1 MRFDEIERAQAH
13 NIASTLLSAKF
24 YNLII
29 QLAGY
34 FMLKYNK
41 RHFPIS
47 FGTNL
52 SHYRISLFLCVSF
65 STPLWLSC
73 TYIYNVH
80 SYMVPLILIISVF
93 GNDCIFRSI
102 HTRQIDWA
110 VKKNCYG
117 SNDAY
122 TSNVKTVKWNAWV
135 NIDLCICT
143 HTILQK

>member
-1 MRFDEIERAQAH
+1 MLCVWEIRWDWKRRREREH
-13 NIASTLLSAKF
+13 RRIICIASTLLSAKF

-52 SHYRISLFLCVSF
+52 SHYCISLYLCLSL
-65 STPLWLSC
+65 STPLWPLYA
-73 TYIYNVH
+73 YIH
-80 SYMVPLILIISVF
+80 SYIGPVDFDIF

-102 HTRQIDWA
+102 HTQQIDWA
-110 VKKNCYG
+110 ENETKFFWVQWRTYIQCKNSQVKCL
-117 SNDAY
+117 S
-122 TSNVKTVKWNAWV
+122 
-135 NIDLCICT
+135 
-143 HTILQK
+143 